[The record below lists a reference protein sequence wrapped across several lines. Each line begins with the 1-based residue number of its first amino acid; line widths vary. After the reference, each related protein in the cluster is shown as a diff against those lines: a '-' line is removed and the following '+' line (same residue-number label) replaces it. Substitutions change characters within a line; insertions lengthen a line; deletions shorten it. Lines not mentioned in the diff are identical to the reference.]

1 MNLHGKEGNL
11 TEAEVLRQEPLFSGA
26 MLRRLILPLVVE
38 QFLAIAIGMADTMM
52 VTSVGE
58 AAVSGVSLVDSINIL
73 VIQIFSA
80 LATGG
85 AVVASQYLG
94 RRDEYGACRAAKQLL
109 YAVTAV
115 AMVLTAICLL
125 FREHLLRL
133 VFGAIEA
140 DVMQAAVTYLMITA
154 ASYPLVAIYNA
165 GAALFRSM
173 GNSKVSMLASLLVN
187 AVNIGGNALFIFG
200 FQMGVAGAGLA
211 TFISRIVAAGI
222 MLFLISQPTHTIFIS
237 KAFKPE
243 VEWPILRNIL
253 KIGIPT
259 GLENGMFQAGKLMVS
274 ALVSSLGTSAIAA
287 NAIANSIGSL
297 PNIPGNAIGLAL
309 ITVMGQCMGAK
320 QPEQGAKYTKQ
331 LMGICYASLLGT
343 GVLLFLIAG
352 PLVGQFGLSPEATA
366 MAVEVL
372 QWHAVCSAIFWSP
385 SFALPCALRAAGD
398 AKFTMVVSMF
408 SMFAFRVFFSYALV
422 WFTPLGLLGV
432 WIAMFADWV
441 CRDIFFVARFFRG
454 KWKSIQLIP

>member
-1 MNLHGKEGNL
+1 
-11 TEAEVLRQEPLFSGA
+11 
-26 MLRRLILPLVVE
+26 MLRRLIIPLVVE

-94 RRDEYGACRAAKQLL
+94 RRDEYGACRAAKQLM

-115 AMVLTAICLL
+115 ALVLTGICLL
-125 FREHLLRL
+125 FREHLLGL

-140 DVMQAAVTYLMITA
+140 DVMESALIYLLLTA
-154 ASYPLVAIYNA
+154 GSYPFLAMYNA

-173 GNSKVSMLASLLVN
+173 GNSKVSMLASMLMNAINIAGN
-187 AVNIGGNALFIFG
+187 AVFIFG
-200 FQMGVAGAGLA
+200 YGMGAAGAGLA
-211 TFISRIVAAGI
+211 TLISRVVAAAI
-222 MLFLISQPTHTIFIS
+222 MLFLISRPTHTIFIS
-237 KAFKPE
+237 DLFRPE
-243 VEWPILRNIL
+243 AEWPMLKNIL

-259 GLENGMFQAGKLMVS
+259 GMENGMFQAGKLMVAS
-274 ALVSSLGTSAIAA
+274 LVSSLGTSAIAA

-309 ITVMGQCMGAK
+309 ITVMGQCMGA
-320 QPEQGAKYTKQ
+320 QEPEQGAKYTKN
-331 LMGICYASLLGT
+331 LVGLCYLCLLGT
-343 GVLLFLIAG
+343 GVLLFFIAG
-352 PLVGQFGLSPEATA
+352 PLVGCFDLTAEATA

-372 QWHAVCSAIFWSP
+372 KWHAVCSAIFWP
-385 SFALPCALRAAGD
+385 PAFALPCALRAAGD

-408 SMFAFRVFFSYALV
+408 SMFTFRVFLSYALV

-441 CRDIFFVARFFRG
+441 CRDAFFLTRFFRG
-454 KWKSIQLIP
+454 RWKGIQLIS

>member
-1 MNLHGKEGNL
+1 MEEEQLAKP
-11 TEAEVLRQEPLFSGA
+11 ALFSGS

-73 VIQIFSA
+73 IIQVFSA

-109 YAVTAV
+109 YAITAV
-115 AMVLTAICLL
+115 SLILTAACLL
-125 FREHLLRL
+125 LRERLLAL
-133 VFGAIEA
+133 VFGAIDA
-140 DVMQAAVTYLMITA
+140 QVMDAALIYLLLTA
-154 ASYPLVAIYNA
+154 ASYPFLAIYNA

-173 GNSKVSMLASLLVN
+173 GNSKVSMLTSLLIN
-187 AVNIGGNALFIFG
+187 AINIGGNALLIFG
-200 FQMGVAGAGLA
+200 FRMGVAGAGLA
-211 TFISRIVAAGI
+211 TLFSRVVAAGI
-222 MLFLISQPTHTIFIS
+222 MLFLISRPTHTIFIS
-237 KAFKPE
+237 DMFRPE
-243 VEWPILRNIL
+243 AEWPMLKSIL

-274 ALVSSLGTSAIAA
+274 SLIASLGTSAIAA

-309 ITVMGQCMGAK
+309 ITVMGQCMGAG
-320 QPEQGAKYTKQ
+320 QPEQGAIYTKR
-331 LMGICYASLLGT
+331 LLKFCYLSLLGT
-343 GVLLFLIAG
+343 GVLLFFTAG
-352 PLVGQFGLSPEATA
+352 PLVACFDLSPEATA

-372 QWHAVCSAIFWSP
+372 QWHAVCSALLWSP
-385 SFALPCALRAAGD
+385 AFALPCALRAAGD

-408 SMFAFRVFFSYALV
+408 SMFTFRVFLSYALV
-422 WFTPLGLLGV
+422 WYTPLGLLGV
-432 WIAMFADWV
+432 WVAMFADWV
-441 CRDIFFVARFFRG
+441 CRDGFFLVRFYRG
-454 KWKSIQLIP
+454 RWRTKQVIS